1 MRLTA
6 YIIVAP
12 VRWVQVLGVGATSFA
27 GAGRTADQL
36 MREAVSGALAD
47 ACLSSRDVEALA
59 VATGGDAQEAASL
72 AVLGERV
79 RRTFPAV
86 SVSGA
91 AAVHV
96 GWQAVASG
104 ARDVVLCVGYE
115 RARPTVARTEAV
127 DALAAAAKRYMT
139 ASGATERHFAS
150 VTAKNRSQ
158 GADNP
163 RALLTTPVDVAAVLE
178 SDLLAWP
185 LRRLMVAPPS
195 EGAAAIVLGAGDG
208 HRAKAGVP
216 TLRASVVVRDGEVS
230 VPEAVARAARLAY
243 AAAGVGPD
251 DVDCAEI
258 DDCSAPGE
266 LVAYEALEF
275 APEGQGPELVE
286 SGFTALGGVLPVNTS
301 GGALA
306 QGDAVG
312 AAGIAQL
319 CELAWQLRGEA
330 GRRQVSDARVALALA
345 SSVDEDGQPLVG
357 LTILSRG

>member
-1 MRLTA
+1 VGDGVHHRPL
-6 YIIVAP
+6 

-27 GAGRTADQL
+27 GAGRTAQQL
-36 MREAVSGALAD
+36 AREAVAGALAD
-47 ACLSSRDVEALA
+47 AGLSSHDVGALA
-59 VATGGDAQEAASL
+59 VATGGDAEEAAAL
-72 AVLGERV
+72 AVFDDRV
-79 RRTFPAV
+79 RRTFPPV

-96 GWQAVASG
+96 AWQAVASG
-104 ARDVVLCVGYE
+104 ARDVVVCVGYE
-115 RARPTVARTEAV
+115 RARSTDARTDAV
-127 DALAAAAKRYMT
+127 EVLAAAAQRYMT

-150 VTAKNRSQ
+150 VTAKNRTQ

-163 RALLTTPVDVAAVLE
+163 RALLTTPVDVSAVLE

-185 LRRLMVAPPS
+185 LRRLMVAPLS
-195 EGAAAIVLGAGDG
+195 EGAAAVVLGAGDG
-208 HRAKAGVP
+208 HRTRAGVP
-216 TLRASVVVRDGEVS
+216 TLRASIVVRNGEEDA
-230 VPEAVARAARLAY
+230 PEATARAARLAY
-243 AAAGVGPD
+243 AAAGLGPD

-258 DDCSAPGE
+258 DDRTAAGE

-345 SSVDEDGQPLVG
+345 SSVDEGGRPLVG